1 MFDLL
6 TEKGVCTMHKQR
18 YWFPLLLMMALLLT
32 ACGNGSAGT
41 NGNLAQAPV
50 ESYAATVIPDEPYE
64 AVPYRLSMRL
74 CRTGCTRRRRVAMWA
89 M

>member
-6 TEKGVCTMHKQR
+6 TEKGVYTMHKQR

-41 NGNLAQAPV
+41 NGNLRHGDPGRA
-50 ESYAATVIPDEPYE
+50 
-64 AVPYRLSMRL
+64 L
-74 CRTGCTRRRRVAMWA
+74 
-89 M
+89 

>member
-64 AVPYRLSMRL
+64 AVPYRLYPSPEGGYVGDVMPF
-74 CRTGCTRRRRVAMWA
+74 V
-89 M
+89 